1 MKRYQKRLCLG
12 KVLKG
17 AEAQVLF
24 SSVLIV
30 GDWNLGRGEELT
42 SRMSGCMSGVM
53 PKAVASMI

>member
-1 MKRYQKRLCLG
+1 MKKYQKRLCLG

-17 AEAQVLF
+17 AGPQVLF
-24 SSVLIV
+24 SSVLMV
-30 GDWNLGRGEELT
+30 GDWNLGRGELA